1 MINYSVLKGVIPNNV
16 MHELLDVTTEYRLNS
31 PLRLA
36 HFLAQCAHESAKFSV
51 VEEKLSYTA
60 DRLLVVF
67 KKYFPNREFANQYAN
82 NPKKLASY
90 VYANRLGNGG
100 EETEDGWRFRG
111 RGYIQLTGRDN
122 YANFDKT
129 VSDNIILNPDLVAI
143 KYPLTSAAWFWRL
156 KKLNEIADLGASDNE
171 VSLITKKVN
180 GGYIGLAE
188 RIKLFNQFY
197 KLINE

>member
-1 MINYSVLKGVIPNNV
+1 MINYSVLKGVIPNSV
-16 MHELLDVTTEYRLNS
+16 MQELLAVTTEYRLNS

-36 HFLAQCAHESAKFSV
+36 HFLAQCAHESANFSV
-51 VEEKLSYTA
+51 VEENLSYTA

-67 KKYFPNREFANQYAN
+67 KKYFPTKEIANQYAR

-111 RGYIQLTGRDN
+111 RGFIQLTGRDN

-129 VSDNIILNPDLVAI
+129 VNDNIILNPGLVAT
-143 KYPLTSAAWFWRL
+143 KYPLTSAAWFWKL

-171 VSLITKKVN
+171 VALITKKVN